1 MWSQGWRES
10 VWTQLDV
17 EFDLIVIG
25 GGITGA
31 GILREAA
38 RLGLKA
44 VLFEQGD
51 FASGTSSRSSKLVH
65 GGLRYLKNAQV
76 KLTWESV
83 HEREHLLKEGRGLVT
98 PLPFV
103 MANFRGDKT
112 PGWVFGVGL
121 TMYDIMALKWNH
133 ASYDLNGL
141 HDLVPQLSSQ
151 DLLSGFRY
159 FDAQTDDA
167 RLVLRVLQEAVK
179 DGALALNYARVDG
192 LLTCG
197 TLDWP
202 PGQAGAGTCT
212 CGTGAG
218 TCTCGTGA
226 GKTRSHVTGVA
237 VRDLAPGSDKT
248 IEVRARVVIS
258 ATGAWADEMRN
269 QVAGRARLRILRGS
283 HLFLPQSK
291 LPLTRAVTFLHP
303 ADGRPVYILPWE
315 GVTLVGTTDV
325 DHETAPSTDLHIS
338 RAESEYLMASLTYAF
353 PALGL
358 SLADVQSSLA
368 GVRAVVD
375 TGKADPSKE
384 SREFVLWNESGLLT
398 VSGGKLTTFR
408 LMAQTAL
415 RAVRAFLPGHPR
427 LGSEGRVLDP
437 LPPESSLCDVPPELR
452 LRLMGRYGAEACNL
466 VEAAQPGELTA
477 IAPSPSLWAELRWAA
492 RSEGVVHLDD
502 LLARRV
508 RLNITLPEGGMD
520 EMEGIRKIAQPELG
534 WNDARWEQE
543 AARYRRMWKEFY
555 SPI

>member
-1 MWSQGWRES
+1 MWYQGWRERIWS
-10 VWTQLDV
+10 QLRG

-38 RLGLKA
+38 RAGLKA
-44 VLFEQGD
+44 ILFEQGD

-103 MANFRGDKT
+103 MTNFRDDKT

-133 ASYDLNGL
+133 ASYDPNGL
-141 HDLVPQLSSQ
+141 RALIPQLSSPE
-151 DLLSGFRY
+151 LISGFRY

-167 RLVLRVLQEAVK
+167 RMVLRVLQEATK
-179 DGALALNYARVDG
+179 DGALALNYARVEG
-192 LLTCG
+192 LL
-197 TLDWP
+197 
-202 PGQAGAGTCT
+202 
-212 CGTGAG
+212 
-218 TCTCGTGA
+218 
-226 GKTRSHVTGVA
+226 KTRNRVTGVA
-237 VRDLAPGSDKT
+237 VQDLAMPPGKT
-248 IEVRARVVIS
+248 TEVHARVVVS
-258 ATGAWADEMRN
+258 ATGAWADKIRS
-269 QVAGRARLRILRGS
+269 QIGGRARLRVLRGS
-283 HLFLPQSK
+283 HIFLPQSK

-325 DHETAPSTDLHIS
+325 DHTTSPSTDLRIS
-338 RAESEYLMASLTYAF
+338 QAESEYLMDSVTHAF

-358 SLADVQSSLA
+358 RLADVQSTLA

-408 LMAQTAL
+408 LMAQKAL
-415 RAVRAFLPGHPR
+415 RAVRPVLPEHPR
-427 LGSEGRVLDP
+427 LGSDERVLDP
-437 LPPESSLCDVPPELR
+437 LPVETSLHNVPPELR

-466 VEAAQPGELTA
+466 VEAAQKDELQP
-477 IAPSPSLWAELRWAA
+477 IRPSPSLWAELRWAA
-492 RSEGVVHLDD
+492 RNEGVVHLDD

-508 RLNITLPEGGMD
+508 RLNINLPCGGMN
-520 EMEGIRKIAQPELG
+520 ELERIRKIVQPELG
-534 WNDARWEQE
+534 WSDERWNEE
-543 AARYRRMWKEFY
+543 TERYQQIWRDYY

>member
-1 MWSQGWRES
+1 MWNQTWRETVWSQLNG
-10 VWTQLDV
+10 
-17 EFDLIVIG
+17 EFDLIIIG

-83 HEREHLLKEGRGLVT
+83 HERDHLLKEGRGLVT
-98 PLPFV
+98 LLPFV

-112 PGWVFGVGL
+112 PGWVFGIGL

-133 ASYDLNGL
+133 AAYDPDGL
-141 HDLVPQLSSQ
+141 RGLVPQLSSP

-167 RLVLRVLQEAVK
+167 RLVLRVVQEATK
-179 DGALALNYARVDG
+179 DGALALNYARVEG
-192 LLTCG
+192 LLR
-197 TLDWP
+197 
-202 PGQAGAGTCT
+202 
-212 CGTGAG
+212 
-218 TCTCGTGA
+218 
-226 GKTRSHVTGVA
+226 TRNRVTGVA
-237 VRDLAPGSDKT
+237 IRDLASDMRT

-258 ATGAWADEMRN
+258 ATGAWADEMRS
-269 QVAGRARLRILRGS
+269 QVGGRARLRLLRGS
-283 HLFLPQSK
+283 HIFLPQSK
-291 LPLTRAVTFLHP
+291 LPLARAVTFLHP
-303 ADGRPVYILPWE
+303 ADNRPVYILPWE

-325 DHETAPSTDLHIS
+325 DHKTTPSTDLRIS
-338 RAESEYLMASLTYAF
+338 QAESEYLMASVTHAF

-358 SLADVQSSLA
+358 TQADVQSTLA
-368 GVRAVVD
+368 GVRAVVN
-375 TGKADPSKE
+375 TGKSDPSKE

-415 RAVRAFLPGHPR
+415 RAVRAVLPEHPH
-427 LGSEGRVLDP
+427 LGSNERVLDP
-437 LPPESSLCDVPPELR
+437 LQPENTLNDVPPEFR
-452 LRLMGRYGAEACNL
+452 LRLLGRYGAEACNL
-466 VEAAQPGELTA
+466 VEAAQKGELQA

-492 RSEGVVHLDD
+492 RCEGVVHLDD

-508 RLNITLPEGGMD
+508 RLNINLPGGGMD
-520 EMEGIRKIAQPELG
+520 EIEKIRKIVQPELG
-534 WNDARWEQE
+534 WSDKRWEE
-543 AARYRRMWKEFY
+543 ETKRYREMWKGFY